1 MLFHSE
7 NLHFI
12 RHIKKQIFQ
21 ERRIPWM
28 PIPGQLTSLVNYIKR
43 SCGRAALCTSASLTV
58 EAAVILPLFLIGMLT
73 MVSVIDVCQIQV
85 IQQTELAEKAKKLSM
100 YAYLSGGNL
109 SSDYI
114 DLSEVEICEL
124 PVTLIPGYKI
134 KLALRGRV
142 HAWTGRSETECAA
155 DVEYVSEEMV
165 YVTENLSVYH
175 TDSNCTH
182 LELSIYGVAKGELS
196 SKRNEDGRK
205 YHACEKCCDSVDSVN
220 VYYISESG
228 ECYHTS
234 QACSGLIRKVR
245 LIRKSEVAGLYCCSR
260 CQGG

>member
-12 RHIKKQIFQ
+12 RHINKQIFQ
-21 ERRIPWM
+21 ERRIPLA
-28 PIPGQLTSLVNYIKR
+28 PIPGRLTSLVNYIKR
-43 SCGRAALCTSASLTV
+43 SCERAALCTCASLTV

-73 MVSVIDVCQIQV
+73 MVSVIDICRIQV
-85 IQQTELAEKAKKLSM
+85 VQQTELAERAKKLSM
-100 YAYLSGGNL
+100 YAYV

-114 DLSEVEICEL
+114 DLSEVEVCEL

-134 KLALRGRV
+134 RLALRGRV

-155 DVEYVSEEMV
+155 DAKHVSEEMV
-165 YVTENLSVYH
+165 YVTENMSVYH
-175 TDSNCTH
+175 TNSDCTH
-182 LELSIYGVAKGELS
+182 LELSIYGVTKEGLS
-196 SKRNEDGRK
+196 SKRNEDGSR

-245 LIRKSEVAGLYCCSR
+245 LVRKSEAAGLYCCSR